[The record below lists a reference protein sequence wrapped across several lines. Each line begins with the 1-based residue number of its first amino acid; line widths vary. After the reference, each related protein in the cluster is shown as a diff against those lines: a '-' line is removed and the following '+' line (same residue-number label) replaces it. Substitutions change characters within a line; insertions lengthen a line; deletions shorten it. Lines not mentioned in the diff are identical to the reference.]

1 MTVDGRERHCGKTSL
16 RGGRRTIPGAG
27 RYRSWFG
34 LPPEFVASGE
44 ARFGE
49 AQCGASSEEG
59 SGQVG
64 LACEWI
70 GGALGGEETSRE
82 TSPAICTTKR
92 RQTERL
98 TLPTRQL
105 RGETLAL
112 GIVLP
117 WREAGEPDGPAVGEE
132 RVAMP
137 IETSKADHFSRL
149 RRRANVIRG
158 PCHSGRRRHA
168 AEEG

>member
-1 MTVDGRERHCGKTSL
+1 MTVDDRESHCGKTSL
-16 RGGRRTIPGAG
+16 RGGRRTILGAG
-27 RYRSWFG
+27 RYRSRLS

-44 ARFGE
+44 AGFGE
-49 AQCGASSEEG
+49 AQCGASGEEG
-59 SGQVG
+59 RGQVG

-82 TSPAICTTKR
+82 TAPAIRTTKR
-92 RQTERL
+92 RQTESL

-105 RGETLAL
+105 RSETLAL

-117 WREAGEPDGPAVGEE
+117 WREADEPDGPAVGEE

-137 IETSKADHFSRL
+137 VKTSKADHLRCL
-149 RRRANVIRG
+149 RRCANVIRG
-158 PCHSGRRRHA
+158 PRNSG
-168 AEEG
+168 